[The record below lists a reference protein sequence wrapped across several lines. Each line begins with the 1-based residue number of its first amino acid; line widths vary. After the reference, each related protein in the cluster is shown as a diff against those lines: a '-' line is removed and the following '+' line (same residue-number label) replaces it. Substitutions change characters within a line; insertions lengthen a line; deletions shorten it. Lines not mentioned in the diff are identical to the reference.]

1 MTAKYTSWRPPG
13 ATLVFF
19 RKSRP
24 QDSKVTILRAITD
37 AMLRHANAERAKKGL
52 PPIAG
57 SPAHT
62 IPESGR

>member
-1 MTAKYTSWRPPG
+1 MTTKFTSWRPPG
-13 ATLVFF
+13 ATPVFF

-24 QDSKVTILRAITD
+24 QDAKVAILRAITD
-37 AMLRHANAERAKKGL
+37 AMLRHANAERARKGL
-52 PPIAG
+52 PPVPG